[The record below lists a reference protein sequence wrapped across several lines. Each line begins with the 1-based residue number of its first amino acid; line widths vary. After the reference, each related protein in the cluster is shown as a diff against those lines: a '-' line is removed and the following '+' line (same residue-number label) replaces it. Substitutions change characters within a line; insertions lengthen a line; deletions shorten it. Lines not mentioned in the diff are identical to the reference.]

1 MLIVNPVY
9 AERIPPVQTRLVFL
23 LLLLWLSLPLAFVL
37 PVNVLLLFGVL
48 WLWQC
53 WRMTRHRVA
62 TSAWWAALGG
72 VACGVWVWSQLGT
85 VIGAEGGGALLLLA
99 VLFKCH
105 ESRVLRDWQILLAA
119 MVFLSGAAVVL
130 NQHFLMGLW
139 LPVALFGMVTCAALL
154 HMDVRQAMR
163 HATQALLLTV
173 PLAGLLFVI
182 VPRSAEPL
190 WRIPQPPRPQAQT
203 GLSDTMQPGS
213 ISELVQSNE
222 LAFNATF
229 HDGFVPQRNQLY
241 WRAIS
246 MSHFDGTTWHADN
259 GTRNHA
265 RASERANV
273 ISYDMILR
281 DENGRVP
288 ALDFPLI
295 PDNTGLRSR
304 MRYEEGYTVR
314 VASHEGLRRFTL
326 NASLR
331 DRLPEDLN
339 EHARR
344 HLMRLPNE
352 GNPRVRDLAENL
364 RQNAP
369 DTASFIR
376 NALAYYRQENFAYTL
391 TPPLM
396 PGRDRIDAFLFEH
409 KQGFCEHY
417 AESFVYLMRA
427 GGVPARVMTGYLGG
441 EYNEEG
447 DFWQIR
453 SRDAHAWAEVWLPE
467 ERQWLR
473 VDPTAFANPSLIEQ
487 GLGGAL
493 SEQDQERIAGGQM
506 GWWENVS
513 ARGQYYWQQWVVNYD
528 QSAQEALWQKLGLH
542 NMSQVGVLLL
552 VLVVL
557 GLALLP
563 VYRWWRHQQRV
574 DANPLSAGF
583 AHIKHRLLPDEM
595 AGIDA
600 LGAAET
606 ADLLRQNQRLNA
618 ELEKCLQQYILWHYA
633 EGLPDMAT
641 QKRWYAQCRRGV
653 RQVLKTRRR

>member
-1 MLIVNPVY
+1 MLIDNPVY
-9 AERIPPVQTRLVFL
+9 AERIPPLQTRLVFV
-23 LLLLWLSLPLAFVL
+23 LLLLWLSLPLIFVL
-37 PVNVLLLFGVL
+37 PINVLLLFGVL

-53 WRMTRHRVA
+53 WRVVHHHTA
-62 TSAWWAALGG
+62 GSAWLLALGT
-72 VACGVWVWSQLGT
+72 VACGAWVWLQLGT
-85 VIGAEGGGALLLLA
+85 VVGAEGGGALLLLA
-99 VLFKCH
+99 VLLKCH
-105 ESRVLRDWQILLAA
+105 ESRVLRDWQVLLAA

-139 LPVALFGMVTCAALL
+139 LPVALLGVVLCAALL
-154 HMDVRQAMR
+154 HMGARQAVRQAV
-163 HATQALLLTV
+163 QVLLLTM
-173 PLAGLLFVI
+173 PLAGLLFVV

-213 ISELVQSNE
+213 ISQLVQSNE

-229 HDGFVPQRNQLY
+229 HDGFMPQRNQLY
-241 WRAIS
+241 WRAIA
-246 MSHFDGTTWHADN
+246 MSHFDGTMWHADA
-259 GTRNHA
+259 GMINHA
-265 RASERANV
+265 HASERANV
-273 ISYDMILR
+273 IAYDMILR
-281 DENGRVP
+281 DEQGRLP

-295 PDNTGLRSR
+295 PDNAGLHSR

-326 NASLR
+326 QASLR

-339 EHARR
+339 KHAQQY
-344 HLMRLPNE
+344 LSRLPQE
-352 GNPRVRDLAENL
+352 GNPRIRELAHQL

-369 DTASFIR
+369 DTQTFIR
-376 NALAYYRQENFAYTL
+376 NALAYYRQQNFVYTL

-396 PGRDRIDAFLFEH
+396 PGRDRIDAFLFEY

-417 AESFVYLMRA
+417 AESFVYMMRA

-447 DFWQIR
+447 GFWQIR

-473 VDPTAFANPSLIEQ
+473 VDPTAFANPNLIEQ

-493 SEQDQERIAGGQM
+493 SEQDQERIAGGDM

-528 QSAQEALWQKLGLH
+528 QSAQEALWQRLGLH
-542 NMSQVGVLLL
+542 NMNQPAVILLALMALGV
-552 VLVVL
+552 
-557 GLALLP
+557 ALLP
-563 VYRWWRHQQRV
+563 VYRWWRQQQTI
-574 DANPLSAGF
+574 DANPLAAGF
-583 AHIKHRLLPDEM
+583 AHIKYQLLPDDT

-606 ADLLRQNQRLNA
+606 GDILRQHHHLNA

-633 EGLPDMAT
+633 EGLPDKAT
-641 QKRWYAQCRRGV
+641 QKRWYAACRRGV
-653 RQVLKTRRR
+653 RHVLKNSKR